1 MTESA
6 PTGRQRPGRHRS
18 RGCSSASTAHP
29 LQHVNLKIVSI
40 ADLGHRKDELGGAQL
55 QNAGFGG
62 PQLQHVQFQEA
73 DIRETGFASARG
85 LIRDQLANA

>member
-40 ADLGHRKDELGGAQL
+40 ADLGHRKDELGG
-55 QNAGFGG
+55 